1 MFKRAISA
9 LLFSAGLLLVS
20 PFASAQNKAYTVT
33 SSDGVPIAVQES
45 GNPDGPP
52 IIFIHGLLGSRL
64 NWDAQ
69 VQSTQLQRFRLIT
82 YDMRGHGLSGKP
94 VDAASYTDGRRWAD
108 DLAAVIDAAQAG
120 GQAEVQSSTQSITQP
135 GGLVGDQARNQARDQ
150 PHHQAHAQ
158 AHDQSTKHPSKPVLV
173 GWSLGGVVIS
183 NYLAKYGDGR
193 IAGAM
198 YVNGVIEM
206 KPDQIVSHPTIY
218 RDLVSPDLKTHLD
231 TVRDFLRLC
240 FHTQPDAPLFER
252 LLANAAM
259 ASWDM
264 QRAVMSISVEAAEGL
279 GNARVPLL
287 LLYGERDALVQARP
301 AIARAQQLRP
311 GIQSELYAESG
322 HAPFL
327 EEATRFNADLSAFV
341 DAIR

>member
-1 MFKRAISA
+1 MFVSRSVFGRALSA
-9 LLFSAGLLLVS
+9 LFFSMALLLGSSSVL
-20 PFASAQNKAYTVT
+20 AQAKEYKVT
-33 SSDGVPIAVQES
+33 APDGVSIAVQES

-69 VQSTQLQRFRLIT
+69 VHSAELQRFRLIT

-94 VDAASYTDGRRWAD
+94 TDAASYTEGKRWAD
-108 DLAAVIDAAQAG
+108 DLAAVI
-120 GQAEVQSSTQSITQP
+120 ESS
-135 GGLVGDQARNQARDQ
+135 QAR
-150 PHHQAHAQ
+150 
-158 AHDQSTKHPSKPVLV
+158 KPTLV

-183 NYLAKYGDGR
+183 NYLANQGDGR
-193 IAGAM
+193 IAGAV

-206 KPDQIVSHPTIY
+206 KPDQIVSHPAIY
-218 RDLVSPDLKTHLD
+218 QDLVSPDLKTHLD

-240 FHTQPDAPLFER
+240 FHTQPDAPTFER

-264 QRAVMSISVEAAEGL
+264 QRAVMAISVEAAEGL
-279 GNARVPLL
+279 GKVKVPVL
-287 LLYGERDALVQARP
+287 LLYGERDALVQAKP
-301 AIARAQQLRP
+301 AIDRARQLNPRV
-311 GIQSELYAESG
+311 QSKLYAESG

-327 EEATRFNADLSAFV
+327 EEASRFNQDLSAFV
-341 DAIR
+341 DAVR

>member
-1 MFKRAISA
+1 MFVSRSVFGRALSA
-9 LLFSAGLLLVS
+9 LFFSMALLLGSSSVL
-20 PFASAQNKAYTVT
+20 AQAKEYKVT
-33 SSDGVPIAVQES
+33 APDGVSIAVQES

-69 VQSTQLQRFRLIT
+69 VHSAELQRFRLIT

-94 VDAASYTDGRRWAD
+94 TDAASYTEGKRWAD
-108 DLAAVIDAAQAG
+108 DLAAVI
-120 GQAEVQSSTQSITQP
+120 ESS
-135 GGLVGDQARNQARDQ
+135 QAR
-150 PHHQAHAQ
+150 
-158 AHDQSTKHPSKPVLV
+158 KPTLV

-183 NYLAKYGDGR
+183 NYLANHGDGR
-193 IAGAM
+193 IAGAV

-206 KPDQIVSHPTIY
+206 KPDQIVSHSAIY

-240 FHTQPDAPLFER
+240 FHTQPDAPTFER

-264 QRAVMSISVEAAEGL
+264 QRAVMAISVEAAEGL
-279 GNARVPLL
+279 GKVKVPVL
-287 LLYGERDALVQARP
+287 LLYGERDALVQAKP
-301 AIARAQQLRP
+301 AIDRARQLNPRV
-311 GIQSELYAESG
+311 QSKLYAESG

-327 EEATRFNADLSAFV
+327 EEASRFNQDLSAFV
-341 DAIR
+341 DAVR